1 MKVQEKME
9 SHNAE
14 VKLQLN
20 IKILAMGMLTLL
32 PFQRLQVLSQ
42 RDRVTV
48 NLPTSVKKVIV
59 MGEWSPQGSD
69 ANRRKLHIKA
79 FLEIFCN
86 IKRIKHQKLN
96 QSLKEE

>member
-20 IKILAMGMLTLL
+20 MKILAMGMLTLL
-32 PFQRLQVLSQ
+32 PFERLQLRSQ
-42 RDRVTV
+42 RDWVMV

-59 MGEWSPQGSD
+59 IGERSPWGND
-69 ANRRKLHIKA
+69 ANKKKTSH
-79 FLEIFCN
+79 
-86 IKRIKHQKLN
+86 
-96 QSLKEE
+96 